1 VAVSAGTGGAVLVLR
16 ALGLGDLLTA
26 VPALRGLRRALPGE
40 RIALAAP
47 AALADLLPLVGAV
60 DALLPTRDLRDLDWC
75 GAPPRL
81 AVNLHGS
88 GPESVLALA
97 SAGAPE
103 VWTHEHEAFPHLR
116 GPRWVED
123 QHEVARWA
131 RMLRHF
137 DVPVDTGDLHLA
149 QPAEPLLPGSVVL
162 HPGASTEARR
172 WPAERFAEVAAQLAR
187 AGEQVVL
194 TGDAG
199 ERDRALRVAEL
210 ADLPPEA
217 VLAGRTS
224 LTQLVALVSGAR
236 LVLCG
241 DTGLGHVATACATP
255 SVLLFGPVS
264 PHRWG
269 PPDRAQHVVLWSG
282 STGDTFADEPDPGL
296 LQLSVDEVVRSC
308 EELLDTRPVAGRR

>member
-1 VAVSAGTGGAVLVLR
+1 MSAETEDTVLVLR

-26 VPALRGLRRALPGE
+26 VPALRGLRRALPDE
-40 RIALAAP
+40 RIVLAAP

-97 SAGAPE
+97 STGAE
-103 VWTHEHEAFPHLR
+103 EIWTHEHAAFPRLR
-116 GPRWVED
+116 GPKWVDE
-123 QHEVARWA
+123 QHEIRRWA
-131 RMLRHF
+131 AMLRHF
-137 DVPVDTGDLHLA
+137 GVSVDTGDVHLQ
-149 QPAEPLLPGSVVL
+149 QPAEPLLPGSVVV

-172 WPAERFAEVAAQLAR
+172 WPVERFAEVAAHLAR
-187 AGEQVVL
+187 AGERVLL

-199 ERDRALRVAEL
+199 ERERAQRVAEL
-210 ADLPPEA
+210 AELPPES

-224 LTQLVALVSGAR
+224 LSQLVAVVSGAR

-241 DTGLGHVATACATP
+241 DTGLGHVASATATP

-269 PPDRAQHVVLWSG
+269 PPGRSQHVVLWKG
-282 STGDTFADEPDPGL
+282 TTGDTFADEPDPGL
-296 LQLSVDEVVRSC
+296 LQLSVDEVVRAC
-308 EELLDTRPVAGRR
+308 EGLLDVRPVAGRR